1 MGNGIKRCIVDARA
15 EARAAE
21 AAEAKLAERAEHLKR
36 QEIALIKAVG
46 CMLTPNQMASLSID
60 QRDLLCAI
68 MQASADV

>member
-1 MGNGIKRCIVDARA
+1 MGNGIKRLIANAHA
-15 EARAAE
+15 EARAA
-21 AAEAKLAERAEHLKR
+21 ACAEESWRKRAEHLKR

-68 MQASADV
+68 MQASEDV